1 MADNGDEQQQQQN
14 EHTTSTMRFKN
25 RLKSQVLLPSTG
37 LILRQL
43 PGGNVTV
50 TPIRKR
56 RTASEQITRYDR
68 VMQLNMSPALATAAA
83 PALHKDNW
91 QQRRY
96 NFLSKYSMFSGE
108 LKDDVV
114 DQIGVNEQDT
124 DIEQKAMVPTQQI
137 LTSDSMDSEA
147 LSAKR
152 VSILGMAVY
161 GVRNLLAID
170 EISHTKPIRA
180 AESLHEEQDEEEQTD
195 EAGICL
201 KKITSINKSS
211 QQDLTRAEPIG
222 INECDHVDSYL
233 GTQKTCPE
241 NDSIPSPTIVTSR
254 INTSSQRQLPNK
266 NGLLHA
272 FLSHFSHSNHQS
284 LKQQNKK
291 LAEIHES
298 YRLHRPYFTYWVT
311 FVQIIVCVI
320 SLIVYGNAPLSS
332 TQSKNTSIFKQ
343 QKFDLTMNPWFG
355 PYPADLIRLGAK
367 YTPCIRTHDEV
378 KSRYE
383 KQARLEAMSGCCIDS
398 TTGYCMQTLSQQC
411 FSRAGLTWHRTSI
424 IGKNL
429 KDENNI
435 IYPAV
440 CGLTPETCTKRLIGN
455 RAREDDSSWPST
467 LVDSNIFKWSPNAVK
482 WPVCLEQDH
491 SRIVNNM
498 SLYPHMQC
506 KNIAR
511 PCCTGIL
518 GDCILTSSDDCHR
531 RRGTYHPR
539 AHLCSQIDCIQNVC
553 GMLEFFV
560 ARLPDQVYR
569 FWTAIFIHAGIIHLL
584 ITIIFQYTIMRPLE
598 KLAGCIRVMIIYI
611 VSGFVGS
618 LASALFLRD
627 SVQVGPGGG
636 QFAIL
641 ACYLSELFLGWRSLK
656 RPWAGFFK
664 IIICLF
670 LLFTV
675 GLLPLV
681 DNYSQCFGFLTG
693 FMLNMIVFPDVSYKK
708 NVRRLVV
715 ITAALATTI
724 ALFIVLITLFYTL
737 SFECPSCKLLNCSF
751 GSSCRNYTYN
761 SV

>member
-1 MADNGDEQQQQQN
+1 MADNDDEQQQQQQN
-14 EHTTSTMRFKN
+14 ELTTSTMRFKN
-25 RLKSQVLLPSTG
+25 RLKSQVLLPSTV

-50 TPIRKR
+50 IPIRKR
-56 RTASEQITRYDR
+56 RTASEQINQHDR

-83 PALHKDNW
+83 PTLHKDNW

-96 NFLSKYSMFSGE
+96 NFLSKCSMFGGE

-124 DIEQKAMVPTQQI
+124 DIEQRTMVPTQQI
-137 LTSDSMDSEA
+137 LIPGSMDSEA

-152 VSILGMAVY
+152 VSILGMAVS
-161 GVRNLLAID
+161 GVRNLLA
-170 EISHTKPIRA
+170 
-180 AESLHEEQDEEEQTD
+180 EQDEDEQTD

-201 KKITSINKSS
+201 KNITSINKSN
-211 QQDLTRAEPIG
+211 QQDLTRTEPIG
-222 INECDHVDSYL
+222 VNKYDHVDSYL
-233 GTQKTCPE
+233 GTQKTRPE

-254 INTSSQRQLPNK
+254 INTSSSQRQLQNK
-266 NGLLHA
+266 NGLLHV

-284 LKQQNKK
+284 LKQQQKK

-298 YRLHRPYFTYWVT
+298 YRSHRPYFTYWIT

-332 TQSKNTSIFKQ
+332 TQSKNASIFKQ
-343 QKFDLTMNPWFG
+343 QKFDLAMNPWFG

-378 KSRYE
+378 KIRYE

-398 TTGYCMQTLSQQC
+398 TTGHCMQTLSQQC
-411 FSRAGLTWHRTSI
+411 LSLAGLTWHRTSI
-424 IGKNL
+424 ISKNL

-455 RAREDDSSWPST
+455 RAREDDSSWSST
-467 LVDSNIFKWSPNAVK
+467 SVDSNIFKWSSNAVK
-482 WPVCLEQDH
+482 WPICLEQDY

-498 SLYPHMQC
+498 SLYPHIQC

-518 GDCILTSSDDCHR
+518 GDCILTSRDDCHR

-664 IIICLF
+664 IIICLL

-693 FMLNMIVFPDVSYKK
+693 FMLNMTVFPDVSYKK

-715 ITAALATTI
+715 ITAALVTTI

-737 SFECPSCKLLNCSF
+737 PVECPSCELLNCSF